1 MLKQEESLLVIVDV
15 QGRLADVM
23 HDRDPLFAN
32 INRLAGT
39 AGILDIPILITE
51 QLPEKLGPTRREDGG
66 QRAQGRVPCKGAL
79 AAAGASRGHS
89 GHIQKLLQLRRR
101 ADIHGNAPR
110 KR

>member
-51 QLPEKLGPTRREDGG
+51 QLPEKLGPTRRE
-66 QRAQGRVPCKGAL
+66 
-79 AAAGASRGHS
+79 GASRGHS